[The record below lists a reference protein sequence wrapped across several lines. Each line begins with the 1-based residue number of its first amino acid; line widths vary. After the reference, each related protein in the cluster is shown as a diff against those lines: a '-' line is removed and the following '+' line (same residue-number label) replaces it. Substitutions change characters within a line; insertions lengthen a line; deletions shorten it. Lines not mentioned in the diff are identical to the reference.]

1 MMEEFRGA
9 AVEADDL
16 PRHLKQVAKEKGE
29 NEEEALVVLK
39 RNDQGMTTI
48 FVTWLTRVRLREV
61 AHGEMMQ
68 FGKCLALVSDWER

>member
-1 MMEEFRGA
+1 MMEEFRGP

-16 PRHLKQVAKEKGE
+16 LRHLKQVAKEKGE

-61 AHGEMMQ
+61 AHGEMM
-68 FGKCLALVSDWER
+68 

>member
-16 PRHLKQVAKEKGE
+16 PRHLKQVAKEKSE
-29 NEEEALVVLK
+29 NEEKALVVLR

-48 FVTWLTRVRLREV
+48 FVMADT
-61 AHGEMMQ
+61 GET
-68 FGKCLALVSDWER
+68 KRSCSW